1 MSDSGTCDVSHSA
14 TLHVSH
20 SSTLQVSHRLHVSQS
35 SAIGAL
41 PASDFGA
48 ENVWAQ
54 GNAEQTP
61 QSLMLELPVQLQ
73 LDRHLLHLERMEH
86 QSSRTLQSSRTSIP
100 PDGSNPQETEEYLRH
115 VRMEQMMLPASMH
128 VRAPPVPQEPPQPD
142 QFQHNPFQLSPSEEQ
157 QQEEAAQRQLQQ
169 LIHQQRQQARALIEQ
184 QERDHFSMLTM
195 QQQQVS

>member
-61 QSLMLELPVQLQ
+61 QSLMLELPVQQ
-73 LDRHLLHLERMEH
+73 QLERQLRLLEHME
-86 QSSRTLQSSRTSIP
+86 LQSSRTSIP

-157 QQEEAAQRQLQQ
+157 QQDEAAQRQLQQ